1 MMGGLISKDGV
12 EFDKAI
18 GSLVKLYW
26 LYGDG
31 DASRMLN
38 RETK

>member
-18 GSLVKLYW
+18 GSLVKLYS
-26 LYGDG
+26 LYGESG
-31 DASRMLN
+31 ASRMLK